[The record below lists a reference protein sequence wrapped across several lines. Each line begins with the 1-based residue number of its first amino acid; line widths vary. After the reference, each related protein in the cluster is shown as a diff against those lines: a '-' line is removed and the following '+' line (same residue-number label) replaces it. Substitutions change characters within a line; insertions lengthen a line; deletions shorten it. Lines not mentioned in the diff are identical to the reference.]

1 MEPKK
6 DSPIETFEISS
17 SSLISLGIRDCTMHI
32 WRYVDLCSKIN
43 LVKDKKNPRHKTI
56 SLENLPSLV
65 QAATMLRLESYDEDG
80 CWQWWL
86 QYILRLSQAKIME
99 LHAPCGEVWMLSELV
114 WVLVAYICHSIK
126 PHTYL
131 MFFVL
136 MSSPLKF
143 VVFHKSI
150 WETDSK
156 NTYNSKVGG
165 TFTENE
171 QWLH

>member
-1 MEPKK
+1 
-6 DSPIETFEISS
+6 
-17 SSLISLGIRDCTMHI
+17 
-32 WRYVDLCSKIN
+32 
-43 LVKDKKNPRHKTI
+43 
-56 SLENLPSLV
+56 
-65 QAATMLRLESYDEDG
+65 
-80 CWQWWL
+80 
-86 QYILRLSQAKIME
+86 ME

-171 QWLH
+171 Q